1 VQTED
6 DLAKLETLIGSEVL
20 GLDIEWRPQI
30 TKFESTRPAL
40 LQISNSSH
48 CCLVDLISMG
58 ESVMLNL
65 TLSTM
70 FQDPKT
76 TLVGLAF
83 RADLTRI
90 RT

>member
-1 VQTED
+1 
-6 DLAKLETLIGSEVL
+6 
-20 GLDIEWRPQI
+20 
-30 TKFESTRPAL
+30 
-40 LQISNSSH
+40 
-48 CCLVDLISMG
+48 MG

-90 RT
+90 RTQLPKTTFANEVENYLDLATYYTALHEYALKQ